1 MEIPIKPSKGSV
13 IVSYGEKFY
22 KVEADVS
29 QDFYDDCPVCDNTN
43 KIVVKGYEFPC
54 PYCRLAGSTTPLL
67 RLLEYRVYEYRVYAL
82 SVIARESFVMNVG
95 NEPEKGLG
103 EPEISGVRAYRV
115 VNDGGFRQQKVSLIR
130 NLWDREYSK
139 IQGKSISSY
148 CWHDKEKA
156 NRVCVALH
164 KAQMK
169 KLEEFNK
176 EHNTELEYPF
186 KEYC

>member
-22 KVEADVS
+22 KVESDDGR
-29 QDFYDDCPVCDNTN
+29 DFYDDCPVCDNTK

-54 PYCRLAGSTTPLL
+54 PYCHLAGSPTPLL

-82 SVIARESFVMNVG
+82 SVSARVS
-95 NEPEKGLG
+95 PEKGLG
-103 EPEISGVRAYRV
+103 EPEIGGVRAYRV
-115 VNDGGFRQQKVSLIR
+115 VKDGVPRQQNVLLSR
-130 NLWDREYSK
+130 VLWDREYSK

-164 KAQMK
+164 KEQMK

-176 EHNTELEYPF
+176 EHNTGLEYPF